1 MTSPLSALS
10 YTLSDKEFQLFR
22 DIIFRETG
30 ISMSEKKRNLIVARL
45 SKRLRALGL
54 GSFSEYYHYLS
65 ESPHAGDEIINL
77 INRVTTNKTDFFRE
91 KHHFDHLMNEIFP
104 SIIEASRKGRE
115 RRLRIWSAGCSSG
128 EEPYSIGMTVCEA
141 FKDERGW
148 DLKILATDLDT
159 EILTKASRG
168 VYASQQVAPVPL
180 PYLSKYMVRC
190 SEGYEAG
197 PQIKGMIAFRKLNLM
212 DQTFPMKKPFDI
224 IFCRNVM
231 IYFNEE
237 TKQELAKKYHHHLK
251 DGGYMFVG
259 HSESLMTM
267 KHLFRFLKHTVY
279 QKV

>member
-1 MTSPLSALS
+1 MNLQLSAQS
-10 YTLSDKEFQLFR
+10 FHITDKEFQLFR

-30 ISMSEKKRNLIVARL
+30 ISMSDKKRNLIVARL
-45 SKRLRALGL
+45 SKRLRVLNL
-54 GSFSEYYHYLS
+54 NSFSEYYQYLN
-65 ESPHAGDEIINL
+65 ESDHADTEIGNL

-91 KHHFDHLMNEIFP
+91 KHHFDFLMNEIFP
-104 SIIEASRKGRE
+104 GMIEAARKGGE

-128 EEPYSIGMTVCEA
+128 EEPYSLAMCVNDA

-159 EILTKASRG
+159 DVLTKASHG
-168 VYASQQVAPVPL
+168 VYNSQQVTPVPMG
-180 PYLSKYMVRC
+180 YLSKYFVRTH
-190 SEGYEAG
+190 EGYTAS
-197 PQIKGMIAFRKLNLM
+197 PQLKAMISFRRLNLM
-212 DQTFPMKKPFDI
+212 DASFPMKRPFDI

-237 TKQELAKKYHHHLK
+237 TKQELAKKYHSHLREK
-251 DGGYMFVG
+251 GYMFVG
-259 HSESLMTM
+259 HSESLMYM